1 MQTRRIG
8 PQSRFVPVMPQ
19 PLRSADPELRELRH
33 RYNQLCARFAEV
45 SDIDPISA
53 ANTVQEL
60 QDLSDR
66 IVAIEVR
73 AEMAAREPRRTNAAG
88 TGEPADSDGG
98 RAAPPAP
105 PPRWTA
111 RGVAGDDLPK
121 GDAPQGESPANILAL
136 HKPTDIGDDGPNPAH
151 RLAAEPPPH
160 SVTAPA
166 VSRPD
171 PRDQGDAG
179 DDAALG
185 EAIRHWLQSRD
196 LHGRRAPERPKSAR
210 TTGETESEPRGFG
223 FDFDRLYA
231 TVKAQE
237 AQIAAVLRRCEE
249 HRRQLA
255 AMERRLTE
263 RLPVGLLGPQLEALS
278 TRLDQQR
285 HRITVLAIAIQRL
298 LMWLAT
304 GPRRRRE

>member
-60 QDLSDR
+60 QELSDR

-73 AEMAAREPRRTNAAG
+73 AEMAAREPRKTDAAG
-88 TGEPADSDGG
+88 TGKPADSDGG
-98 RAAPPAP
+98 RSAPLAPA
-105 PPRWTA
+105 RRRTDS
-111 RGVAGDDLPK
+111 GVAGNDLPQ

-136 HKPTDIGDDGPNPAH
+136 HKPTDIDDDGPDPAH
-151 RLAAEPPPH
+151 HLATEPPPH
-160 SVTAPA
+160 SVTVPA
-166 VSRPD
+166 ASRPG

-185 EAIRHWLQSRD
+185 EAIRHWLQNRD
-196 LHGRRAPERPKSAR
+196 LHGRRAPERPASPR
-210 TTGETESEPRGFG
+210 RTGETESEPRG

-249 HRRQLA
+249 HHRQLA

-278 TRLDQQR
+278 IRLDQQR
-285 HRITVLAIAIQRL
+285 HRITALAVAIQRL